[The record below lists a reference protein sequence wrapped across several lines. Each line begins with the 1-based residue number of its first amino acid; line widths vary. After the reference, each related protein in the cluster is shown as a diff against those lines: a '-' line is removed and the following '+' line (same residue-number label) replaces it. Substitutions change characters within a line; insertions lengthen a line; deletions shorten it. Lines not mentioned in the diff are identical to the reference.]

1 MFLFCFGLIVY
12 ADWKISYSSKGLHY
26 FSLEELPS
34 LKIGLLL
41 GTGKYLSNGA
51 INPYWQKRI
60 DAAETLLKSR
70 SIKHIVISGDNSIA
84 GYDEPSEM
92 RRALLD
98 LGIDSSLIT
107 RDYAGFRTL
116 DSVIRIKEVFQQD
129 SVLIISQQ
137 FHTER
142 AIYLARQH
150 NIAAWGFNAADVS
163 TKLSFKT
170 RCREYLARTKALFDI
185 LLQTEPKFYGDKI
198 DLPNLK

>member
-1 MFLFCFGLIVY
+1 M
-12 ADWKISYSSKGLHY
+12 
-26 FSLEELPS
+26 PS
-34 LKIGLLL
+34 FKTGLLL
-41 GTGKYLSNGA
+41 GTGKYLSNGE

-70 SIKHIVISGDNSIA
+70 RIKHIVISGDNSTA
-84 GYDEPSEM
+84 GYNEPSEM

-98 LGIDSSLIT
+98 LGIDSTLIT

-137 FHTER
+137 FHNER

-150 NIAAWGFNAADVS
+150 NIAAWGFNATDIF

-170 RCREYLARTKALFDI
+170 RCREYLARTKALFDV
-185 LLQTEPKFYGDKI
+185 LFHTEPKFYGDKI
-198 DLPNLK
+198 DLPHLK